1 MINFEN
7 FFSLNYQ
14 SIRLLQQDFLS
25 SRIALYKAAHVYFTE
40 SCPDELFNELCKSP
54 CAKYIKTL
62 KEINIAFLPYES
74 QVYSL
79 DCHESFQCY
88 YSPTK
93 QSARTATLERLAEQV
108 ATLCAT
114 LGEYPNIRYRMD
126 FDRNVELAQ
135 LIQQKL
141 QAHKADEPTMG
152 EVSLLYIVY
161 D

>member
-1 MINFEN
+1 M
-7 FFSLNYQ
+7 
-14 SIRLLQQDFLS
+14 
-25 SRIALYKAAHVYFTE
+25 YFTE
-40 SCPDELFNELCKSP
+40 PCPDELFNELRKSP

-74 QVYSL
+74 QVFSL
-79 DCHESFQCY
+79 DCEEAFQCY

-93 QSARTATLERLAEQV
+93 QPARAATLERLAEQV

-114 LGEYPNIRYRMD
+114 LGEYPNIRFRTD

-141 QAHKADEPTMG
+141 QAYKADEPTLG
-152 EVSLLYIVY
+152 EVSLLYIFY